1 MTFARHLHLHMIKKP
16 GAKHVT
22 GGYFGSSLHR
32 MLGKKVK
39 AARNLDFVGKC
50 EGVRR
55 CLYWDL
61 VFNLH
66 TLSISS
72 TWCVCVCA
80 RALYSFMNN
89 RSDMAIR

>member
-72 TWCVCVCA
+72 TLCVCVCV
-80 RALYSFMNN
+80 RAVFFYE
-89 RSDMAIR
+89 